1 MRLIYGSALLVSLI
15 CIPFVTVGSASTLTY
30 SFTGNASGSLN
41 GSSFADA
48 LLTITAVGDTSS
60 VSSSTLIGSGFYQI
74 DFSAATTSFSLAGIG
89 GGTFSD
95 PTYIYDFQYAPFQGS
110 LGFGTGGNGDVI
122 QIHGTDFGSTAF
134 MTYNLMGS
142 IGPLGYVTDPSVGD
156 WGPPIYPAGSPT
168 SLGALVV
175 TGLTN
180 TAFQAGPS
188 EASVPEPTAISLGG
202 LGFGLFAFIAARRRF
217 GRRCARS

>member
-15 CIPFVTVGSASTLTY
+15 CIPSVTVGSASTLTY

-41 GSSFADA
+41 GSPFADA

-60 VSSSTLIGSGFYQI
+60 VSSSSGFYQI
-74 DFSAATTSFSLAGIG
+74 DLSAATTSFSLAGIG
-89 GGTFSD
+89 SGTFSA
-95 PTYIYDFQYAPFQGS
+95 PTYIYDFQYAPLQGS
-110 LGFGTGGNGDVI
+110 IGFGTGTNGDVI

-134 MTYNLMGS
+134 LTYDLMGS

-180 TAFQAGPS
+180 TAFQASPS
-188 EASVPEPTAISLGG
+188 EASVPEPTAISLAG
-202 LGFGLFAFIAARRRF
+202 LGFGLLFAFIAARRRF
-217 GRRCARS
+217 GCRCARS